1 MDSVVRYY
9 LWAAVLLAILFLIIS
24 SNFVYWFT
32 NRISTGV
39 WGPKL
44 YDFARGGPTLLGM
57 LFHAIIFG
65 VIVFGIVDYIYTEL
79 NNNKSID
86 ENTIELS

>member
-32 NRISTGV
+32 NRISTGI

-44 YDFARGGPTLLGM
+44 YDFSLGGPTLLGM
-57 LFHAIIFG
+57 LLHAIIFG

-86 ENTIELS
+86 ENTIELN

>member
-1 MDSVVRYY
+1 MDSIVRYY

-39 WGPKL
+39 RGPKL

-65 VIVFGIVDYIYTEL
+65 IIVFGIVDYIYTEL

-86 ENTIELS
+86 ENTIELN